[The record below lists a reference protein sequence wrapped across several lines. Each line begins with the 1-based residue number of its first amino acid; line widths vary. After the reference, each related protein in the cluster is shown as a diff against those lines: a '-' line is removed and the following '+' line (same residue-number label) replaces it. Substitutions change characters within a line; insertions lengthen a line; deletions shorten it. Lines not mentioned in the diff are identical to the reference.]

1 MTDKS
6 TQLAA
11 QACGYDS
18 GRCMHGCAGIAFR
31 HRRHVSRRPQTSTR
45 GRCACMSCLVG
56 RATTRARA
64 PAHDRACARA
74 AQAYIREQRVRFD
87 RGRESC
93 CAEDAF
99 VGHGFGFLSAL
110 RAPLPARP
118 QTRRGDEAVA
128 CTSRRRVCQS
138 AALHIARKA
147 RLPGTLAP
155 WPHCRAMVLR
165 FDMTYKGTH

>member
-1 MTDKS
+1 MTVV
-6 TQLAA
+6 
-11 QACGYDS
+11 G
-18 GRCMHGCAGIAFR
+18 
-31 HRRHVSRRPQTSTR
+31 
-45 GRCACMSCLVG
+45 ACMAARALPSGIGDTSRGDLRRAHEADVHVCRAWLVA
-56 RATTRARA
+56 RPRA
-64 PAHDRACARA
+64 PARPRTTARVRALRRHT
-74 AQAYIREQRVRFD
+74 YLVREQRVRFD

-118 QTRRGDEAVA
+118 QTRRGGEAVA

-138 AALHIARKA
+138 AALHSARKA